1 MEPAR
6 LPRRLLA
13 LVYDSLLLI
22 AIWMLAALLLIV
34 VNGGEAVTDQRLLWP
49 YLFLVSGFYYT
60 LQWQKSGQTLG
71 LKAWQLRLQHQ
82 DGRLLTAGEAWW
94 RFTLSI
100 IAILPF
106 GLGLWWMLFD
116 PGRRSWQ
123 DLWTPYRVVD
133 LRFVISES
141 PPQKRQ

>member
-13 LVYDSLLLI
+13 LMYDSLLLI
-22 AIWMLAALLLIV
+22 AIWMLAALLLV
-34 VNGGEAVTDQRLLWP
+34 ALNGGEAVTDPRLLWP
-49 YLFLVSGFYYT
+49 YLFLVSGIYYT
-60 LQWQKSGQTLG
+60 WQWQKSGQTLG
-71 LKAWQLRLQHQ
+71 LKAWQLRLQHP

-94 RFTLSI
+94 RFILSC

-106 GLGLWWMLFD
+106 GLGLWWMLLD

-123 DLWTPYRVVD
+123 DLWTPFRVVD
-133 LRFVISES
+133 LRFVVSES
-141 PPQKRQ
+141 PPQERQ